1 MNLLRSKSKYS
12 KLKKLL
18 LTLGLSIICV
28 AVAFAGWETYV
39 QLTDPDGA
47 DLIAV
52 QDVSNQSLNASGRVS
67 YLLLEDLADFV
78 LTYQTAADQAEM
90 EAGTETAIRSMSPL
104 RVAQAI
110 AAQVDTSAR
119 TVTVHGS
126 VSSGT
131 ETFSP
136 GVHTI
141 TVAGAFTWAFDDWP
155 ASGTKGVVEVDITNG
170 GAATITGWSS
180 ILWEGGTEPTLQ
192 TSGLDTLIFRSLD
205 GGTTIYGY
213 VAGEDMK

>member
-1 MNLLRSKSKYS
+1 MTHTWEDIDAAITSFLTMDTAAELEAM
-12 KLKKLL
+12 
-18 LTLGLSIICV
+18 LTLANLQG
-28 AVAFAGWETYV
+28 
-39 QLTDPDGA
+39 
-47 DLIAV
+47 DLPA
-52 QDVSNQSLNASGRVS
+52 NRVS
-67 YLLLEDLADFV
+67 ITDASENFTGTDAEAVFEELYDTKEPS
-78 LTYQTAADQAEM
+78 QTPAGQAEM

-110 AAQVDTSAR
+110 AAQIDTSAR
-119 TVTVHGS
+119 AVTVHGS

-141 TVAGAFTWAFDDWP
+141 TVAGAFTWVFDNWP

-170 GAATITGWSS
+170 GSSTITGWSS
-180 ILWEGGTEPTLQ
+180 VLWEGGVAPTLQ
-192 TSGLDTLIFRSLD
+192 TTGLDTLIFRSLD

-213 VAGEDMK
+213 VAGEDMQ

>member
-1 MNLLRSKSKYS
+1 MKKKILITFGLLIVFI
-12 KLKKLL
+12 
-18 LTLGLSIICV
+18 LS
-28 AVAFAGWETYV
+28 FAGWEAYV

-47 DLIAV
+47 DLIVV
-52 QDVSNQSLNASGRVS
+52 QDVSNQSVNASGRIS

-136 GVHTI
+136 GIHTI
-141 TVAGAFTWAFDDWP
+141 TVAGAFTWAFDNWP
-155 ASGTKGVVEVDITNG
+155 ASGTKGVVEADITNG
-170 GAATITGWSS
+170 GSAVISGWDDV
-180 ILWEGGTEPTLQ
+180 LWEGGVSPTLQ
-192 TSGLDTLIFRSLD
+192 TSGLDTIVFRSLD
-205 GGTTIYGY
+205 GGTTVSGY